1 VLGRISFGYEWLSVV
16 IYSIFGGG
24 GLEMLI
30 LMFLPLAQKI
40 VEIPAHTVTAE
51 VVNVDNNP
59 SGS

>member
-1 VLGRISFGYEWLSVV
+1 MYIEIKVPFNQ
-16 IYSIFGGG
+16 
-24 GLEMLI
+24 
-30 LMFLPLAQKI
+30 PNKI